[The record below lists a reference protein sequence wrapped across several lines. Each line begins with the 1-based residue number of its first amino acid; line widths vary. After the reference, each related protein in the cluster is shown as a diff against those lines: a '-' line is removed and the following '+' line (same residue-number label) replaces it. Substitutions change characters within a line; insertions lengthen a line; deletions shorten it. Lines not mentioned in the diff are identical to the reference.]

1 MTTNSTKKLTQ
12 KDYFAMLSALV
23 EESDHAQKDEL
34 LAFIDKRVEALAK
47 KASTPTKAQKENE
60 GIMDAIVEA
69 LVFLGKPV
77 TCSELMKV
85 EELSAHSNQKLSA
98 LLRKLVESGQVTKTV
113 EKKVSY
119 FSV

>member
-1 MTTNSTKKLTQ
+1 MTTNSTKLTQ
-12 KDYFAMLSALV
+12 KVAYSILATIV
-23 EESDHAQKDEL
+23 EESEHAKKEEL
-34 LAFIDKRVEALAK
+34 LAFIEKKLEGVEK

-69 LVFLGKPV
+69 LAELGKPV

-85 EELSAHSNQKLSA
+85 ETLSAYSNQKLSA
-98 LLRKLVESGQVTKTV
+98 LLRKLVEGGQVTKTV